1 MEEKAAEYAGELAA
15 LEGLVADLGPLA
27 GLLPERVAPEQDF
40 NLFELLNQ
48 WWQEDVHSRCLTWLL
63 DPQGSHGAGV
73 YFLENFLLHTAERS
87 ASLGTPTIAKGCIRG
102 GAWSDATSQREWY
115 AVLDGASGWLDIL
128 LVNEGRKI
136 ICAIENKIFSPE
148 SGRQLTFYQKA
159 LERDYCGFARH
170 YVFLSPTGM
179 APVHSED
186 RAFWTPVS
194 YSGVL
199 ELVEQMVAGHA
210 GAIGED
216 IRWFLRQY
224 AGTLRRNIMPVP
236 DAVQKRA
243 REIYIAHREV
253 IEMVCQHKPAYT
265 RETSDWLRAAI
276 EQQKNWQFSR
286 SLTTAGYLRF
296 GSVDWKEF
304 AALQTGTE
312 FQNVK
317 DLLQFEFR
325 ITDSSAQLRL
335 ALYRGE
341 DETVR
346 QHIFDAAQKHQDLF
360 VGVGSTLS
368 PTWMLLH
375 EGENILSADDYAMW
389 DDQEVRQ
396 KMMDWVEAF
405 AGNEF
410 PRMNGVIV
418 KCLQEYETQ
427 QNGASAV

>member
-1 MEEKAAEYAGELAA
+1 M
-15 LEGLVADLGPLA
+15 
-27 GLLPERVAPEQDF
+27 
-40 NLFELLNQ
+40 
-48 WWQEDVHSRCLTWLL
+48 
-63 DPQGSHGAGV
+63 
-73 YFLENFLLHTAERS
+73 
-87 ASLGTPTIAKGCIRG
+87 
-102 GAWSDATSQREWY
+102 
-115 AVLDGASGWLDIL
+115 
-128 LVNEGRKI
+128 
-136 ICAIENKIFSPE
+136 
-148 SGRQLTFYQKA
+148 
-159 LERDYCGFARH
+159 
-170 YVFLSPTGM
+170 
-179 APVHSED
+179 
-186 RAFWTPVS
+186 FWTPVS

-199 ELVEQMVAGHA
+199 ELVERIVAGHA
-210 GAIGED
+210 GAVGED

-224 AGTLRRNIMPVP
+224 AGTLRRNIMPVS

-253 IEMVCQHKPAYT
+253 IEMVYQHKPAYT

-276 EQQKNWQFSR
+276 GQQKNWRFSR
-286 SLTTAGYLRF
+286 SLGAAGYLRF
-296 GSVDWKEF
+296 GSVGWEEF

-317 DLLQFEFR
+317 NLLQFEFR

-346 QHIFDAAQKHQDLF
+346 QHIFDPPKKHQDLF

-389 DDQEVRQ
+389 DDPAVRQ
-396 KMMDWVEAF
+396 KVMDWVAVF
-405 AGNEF
+405 AENEF

-418 KCLQEYETQ
+418 KCLQEYETL

>member
-1 MEEKAAEYAGELAA
+1 METKADESAGDLAA
-15 LEGLVADLGPLA
+15 LESLVADLGPLA
-27 GLLPERVAPEQDF
+27 GLLPERDTPEQDF

-48 WWQEDVHSRCLTWLL
+48 WWQEDVHSRCLSWLL

-87 ASLGTPTIAKGCIRG
+87 ASLGTPTIDKDCIRG

-115 AVLDGASGWLDIL
+115 TVLDGGSGWLDIL

-148 SGRQLTFYQKA
+148 GGRQLTFYQKA
-159 LERDYCGFARH
+159 LERDYCSFTRH

-199 ELVEQMVAGHA
+199 ELVEGMVAGHA

-253 IEMVCQHKPAYT
+253 IEMVCQYRPAYT
-265 RETSDWLRAAI
+265 REISDWLRTAI
-276 EQQKNWQFSR
+276 ERQQNWRLGLATS
-286 SLTTAGYLRF
+286 GYLRF
-296 GSVDWKEF
+296 GSDDWEAF
-304 AALQTGTE
+304 PALQTGTE
-312 FQNVK
+312 FHSAK
-317 DLLQFEFR
+317 DLLLFEFR
-325 ITDSSAQLRL
+325 VTDDSAQLRL
-335 ALYRGE
+335 ALYQGE
-341 DETVR
+341 DGTVR
-346 QHIFDAAQKHQDLF
+346 ERLFDDAKKNRDLF
-360 VGVGSTLS
+360 VGVGSTL
-368 PTWMLLH
+368 PPGAVLLY
-375 EGENILSADDYAMW
+375 EGANILSADDYAMW
-389 DDQEVRQ
+389 DDQAVRQ
-396 KMMDWVEAF
+396 KVMDWVEAF

-418 KCLQEYETQ
+418 ECLQEYETQ
-427 QNGASAV
+427 PVSPSTV